1 MNDDLAS
8 RLYHWKFQQ
17 ATWYLDG
24 EPEEVQELVGAL
36 AALLG
41 DSGWICDSQL
51 GIVVKAALS
60 TLLRQKQDSGSD
72 AATLSAKEGMAVRRR
87 RRHG

>member
-8 RLYHWKFQQ
+8 RLYNWKFQQ

-24 EPEEVQELVGAL
+24 ETEEVQALVGAL

-41 DSGWICDSQL
+41 DSGWIFDSQL
-51 GIVVKAALS
+51 GIVVKAALR
-60 TLLRQKQDSGSD
+60 TLPIHEQDRESD
-72 AATLSAKEGMAVRRR
+72 APTLPAKEVMAVRRR
-87 RRHG
+87 RRHQ